1 MFTGIIE
8 TTGTI
13 LAAKAAKDSLVIRV
27 ALPKSWRVK
36 RGQSIAVDGGC
47 LTVTAFG
54 SGWAEFFLG
63 PETLKK
69 TVAGGYKKNSAVNLE
84 RAAKL
89 GGRLDGHLVQGH
101 VDETAK
107 VLACV
112 RDGEAYRL
120 ALALPAGARALT
132 IPQGSITVNG
142 VSLTIAKLM
151 TSRLEIMLIPETWRV
166 TNLSRLR
173 PGARVNLEYD
183 LIGKYVMNL
192 QGIKSSR

>member
-13 LAAKAAKDSLVIRV
+13 LAAKAAKDSLVISV
-27 ALPKSWRVK
+27 SLPKSWRVK

-54 SGWAEFFLG
+54 GGWAEFFLG

-69 TVAGGYKKNSAVNLE
+69 TIAGGYKKNSVVNLE

-107 VLACV
+107 VLACG

-120 ALALPAGARALT
+120 VLALPAGARALT
-132 IPQGSITVNG
+132 IPQGSITING
-142 VSLTIAKLM
+142 VSLTIAKL
-151 TSRLEIMLIPETWRV
+151 TTARLEIMLIPESWRV

-173 PGARVNLEYD
+173 PGDRVNLEYD

>member
-13 LAAKAAKDSLVIRV
+13 LAAKPAKDSLVIRV
-27 ALPKSWRVK
+27 GMPKSWRLK

-47 LTVTAFG
+47 LTVTASG
-54 SGWAEFFLG
+54 AGWAEFFLG

-69 TVAGGYKKNSAVNLE
+69 TIAGGYKKNSVVNLE

-101 VDETAK
+101 VDTTAK
-107 VLACV
+107 VLACGP
-112 RDGEAYRL
+112 DGDAYRL
-120 ALALPAGARALT
+120 ALTLPADARALT

-142 VSLTIAKLM
+142 VSLTIAKLSR
-151 TSRLEIMLIPETWRV
+151 TRLEIMLIPETWRV
-166 TNLSRLR
+166 TNFSRLKT
-173 PGARVNLEYD
+173 GARVNLEYD
-183 LIGKYVMNL
+183 LIGKYVNNL
-192 QGIKSSR
+192 QGIKSPR